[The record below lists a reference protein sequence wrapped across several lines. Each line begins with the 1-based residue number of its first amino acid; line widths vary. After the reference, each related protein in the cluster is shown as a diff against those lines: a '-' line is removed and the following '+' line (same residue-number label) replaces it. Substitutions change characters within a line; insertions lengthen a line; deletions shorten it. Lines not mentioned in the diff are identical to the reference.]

1 MILQIAVLM
10 SIGLVLSV
18 SVVIKSDDQEK
29 NRKFWS
35 YITWR
40 IIPQKTSTKL
50 TFLSPKKN
58 GSSFV
63 TYVISTSLEIALKVS
78 SSERKRV
85 FYWRKVSKFLLA
97 ALFANARRV
106 DVTCSKFRVQNKAI
120 FTFLGNERL
129 FGRKTYN
136 HQITYLP
143 KSYLWTKNEG
153 NRFFN
158 SCHSMLD

>member
-1 MILQIAVLM
+1 MILVTTGLCWVTFMSFTLLAFFRFEETASFGSESLHAVIVRMILQIAVLM

-50 TFLSPKKN
+50 TFLSPEKN

-78 SSERKRV
+78 SSERRRV

-106 DVTCSKFRVQNKAI
+106 DVTCS
-120 FTFLGNERL
+120 
-129 FGRKTYN
+129 
-136 HQITYLP
+136 
-143 KSYLWTKNEG
+143 
-153 NRFFN
+153 
-158 SCHSMLD
+158 